1 MKQKTLFRV
10 MTAVITAVA
19 MAFPS
24 SAWAYFFIND
34 IYYEFNEG
42 NTELTVVTASTSSGS
57 YSGDVVI
64 PESVTYAGVEFPVTA
79 IGNHAFS
86 RSTNMHSIQIP
97 NTIRTIGDHAF
108 YNCTGLNTIE
118 IPNSV
123 TSMGRCV
130 FHSCTGLTSA
140 VIGNSV
146 PVIDEYCF
154 QYCSNLQEVVL
165 GASVNYLAI
174 KAFYDCPKLLK
185 VTCLASIP
193 PRMYAEYSFSNNMY
207 SNGTLIVPGASLQDY
222 HNDVNWGRIH
232 NITSLTLATSMRLDH
247 TALTLNSGAQSQLTA
262 IVLPDGASTMM
273 NWTTSDIGV
282 AMVDKNGLVTGVSA
296 GEATITAKTMDGSN
310 LSSSCQVRVISMDA
324 QTDNMLT
331 LPESMKVQSGKS
343 IEVPVAMVNSAT
355 ISALQCD
362 LVLPDGFELAQEN
375 GNYLIDLARDRASA
389 SHSVTCRQMQNGNLR
404 LLITSPVADPI
415 NGNEGTL
422 FTLHMTVAP
431 EIADGIYNLNL
442 CNVVLAD
449 VAAGTYYAPDTF
461 APIEVKSYIK
471 GDANGDDV
479 VNVGDYVTTANYILE
494 MNPDPFIFEAADVD
508 ENNAIDVG
516 DLVGIVNIVLGDF
529 SMPAYMHNSGEVTL
543 SGSSKVDGDN
553 HVVVTLN
560 LSNHVDLTAWQMN
573 LALPNGMTLVGAN
586 LTSRASGHSLAVNEL
601 EDGSLRLLG
610 SSAINNVVAG
620 NEGALLTL
628 ELDGVVPTDAAITV
642 SDVLMA
648 EADMTTH
655 AVAPFRV
662 GVVSSAVKEIA
673 GDVRIYADG
682 GNIVVETP
690 VETPVEIIMVN
701 GMSRTVT
708 AKAGINIY
716 PASKGINIVR
726 AADQVVKLNI

>member
-1 MKQKTLFRV
+1 MKQKAFFSV
-10 MTAVITAVA
+10 MTAVMTAVA

-24 SAWAYFFIND
+24 SAWAYMYIND

-64 PESVTYAGVEFPVTA
+64 PESVTYAGGEYPVTA
-79 IGNHAFS
+79 IANHAFS

-97 NTIRTIGDHAF
+97 NTIRSIGDHAF
-108 YNCTGLNTIE
+108 YNCTGLKTIE

-123 TSMGRCV
+123 TSLGRCV

-154 QYCSNLQEVVL
+154 QYCSNLQEVLL

-174 KAFYDCPKLLK
+174 KAFFDCPKLLK

-193 PRMYAEYSFSNNMY
+193 PRMYADYSFSNNMY

-222 HNDVNWGRIH
+222 HNDVNWGRIP

-247 TALTLNSGAQSQLTA
+247 TALTLKSGAQSQLTA

-273 NWTTSDIGV
+273 NWTTSDVGV

-310 LSSSCQVRVISMDA
+310 LTASCQVRVVSMDA

-331 LPESMKVQSGKS
+331 MPESMKVHCGKS
-343 IEVPVAMVNSAT
+343 FDLPVAMVNIAA

-362 LVLPDGFELAQEN
+362 LILPEGFELAQEN
-375 GNYLIDLARDRASA
+375 GTYLIDLARDRVSA
-389 SHSVTCRQMQNGNLR
+389 SHSLTCRQMQDGRLR
-404 LLITSPVADPI
+404 VLITSLVADPI

-422 FTLHMTVAP
+422 FTLHMNVDP
-431 EIADGIYNLNL
+431 EIADGIYDINL

-449 VAAGTYYAPDTF
+449 VNAGTYYAPDTYV
-461 APIEVKSYIK
+461 PIEVKSYIK
-471 GDANGDDV
+471 GDANADDV

-494 MNPDPFIFEAADVD
+494 MNPNPFVFEAADVD
-508 ENNAIDVG
+508 ESGTIDVG

-529 SMPAYMHNSGEVTL
+529 SMPVSMRNSGEVTL

-573 LALPNGMTLVGAN
+573 LALPNGMTLACAN
-586 LTSRASGHSLAVNEL
+586 LTSRASSHSLSVNEL

-610 SSAINNVVAG
+610 SSAINNLVAG

-628 ELDGVVPTDAAITV
+628 EFEGVIPDDAAITV

-662 GVVSSAVKEIA
+662 GIVSSAVKEIM
-673 GDVRIYADG
+673 GDVHIYADG

-690 VETPVEIIMVN
+690 VETAVEIIMVN

-726 AADQVVKLNI
+726 AASQVVKLNI

>member
-42 NTELTVVTASTSSGS
+42 NTELTVVTASSSSGS

-207 SNGTLIVPGASLQDY
+207 SGGTLIVPGASMQNY
-222 HNDVNWGRIH
+222 HADVNWGRIPH
-232 NITSLTLATSMRLDH
+232 ITSLILASSVRLDHTSLTLNPGT
-247 TALTLNSGAQSQLTA
+247 QSQLTA
-262 IVLPDGASTMM
+262 IVLPEGASTMM

-494 MNPDPFIFEAADVD
+494 MNPNPFVFEAADVD
-508 ENNAIDVG
+508 ESGTIDVG

-529 SMPAYMHNSGEVTL
+529 SMPVSMRNSGEVTL

-586 LTSRASGHSLAVNEL
+586 LTSRASGHILAVNEL

-662 GVVSSAVKEIA
+662 GVVSSAVKEIM